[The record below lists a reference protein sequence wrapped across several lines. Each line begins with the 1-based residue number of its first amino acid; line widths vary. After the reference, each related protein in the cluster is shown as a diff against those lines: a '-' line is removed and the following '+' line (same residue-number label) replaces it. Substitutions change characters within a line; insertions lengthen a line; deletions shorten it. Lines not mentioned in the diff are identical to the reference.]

1 VSEVIQTFSGRGA
14 AIAWLHKGEL
24 LAKVAAAAAEA
35 ESCKNS
41 RRVFGNMSAVLYTEE
56 MKCLND

>member
-1 VSEVIQTFSGRGA
+1 M
-14 AIAWLHKGEL
+14 AWLHKGEL

-35 ESCKNS
+35 ESCRNS
-41 RRVFGNMSAVLYTEE
+41 RRVFGNMSAVLYTVE